1 MVVII
6 LLAAGKST
14 RMGSQKLL
22 LPFQSK
28 TILEATIDNIINFK
42 ADYKMGVIQ
51 SNYSQIMGKYNE
63 IRWLINENPDEGISS
78 SIRIGV
84 DSMPMEAQW
93 VIFIQGDMPF
103 ISGESINK
111 LYNQVKNSNFTIAR
125 YVFEGKRGNPVIFNG
140 KWFEELKRLKGDK
153 GGQQIIMNNKNHV
166 LEIQGDWS
174 NTFDID
180 TPEDYQKALE
190 IALRVSP
197 SSG

>member
-1 MVVII
+1 LVVII